1 MVPMAMPLLAGP
13 GAITSVMVL
22 ASSPAPQHWAH
33 LGIILIAIA
42 LVFSLAYLVLR
53 SSARIKVL
61 LGRTG
66 ITAIQ
71 RIMGLL
77 LAALSLQFIVQG
89 VVAMVRGI

>member
-22 ASSPAPQHWAH
+22 ASTPAPQRWIH
-33 LGIILIAIA
+33 LGLILIAIA
-42 LVFSLAYLVLR
+42 LVFALAYLILR
-53 SSARIKVL
+53 SSARIKTL
-61 LGRTG
+61 LGKTG

-89 VVAMVRGI
+89 IVAMVKAS